1 MAHKKGMTII
11 IAVGGGGKPPPT
23 GSSAKPSK
31 KSQKEGCER
40 INLPI
45 EALVDENGE
54 GEAVAPEVG
63 DSVVLDDVAG
73 EVTAVTDGVAT
84 IDLKSAGGIPL
95 EYAKHEEKEE
105 EDSEMDME
113 GDELL
118 EAAMA
123 ADEEMGY

>member
-1 MAHKKGMTII
+1 M
-11 IAVGGGGKPPPT
+11 
-23 GSSAKPSK
+23 
-31 KSQKEGCER
+31 

-63 DSVVLDDVAG
+63 DSVLLDDVAG
-73 EVTAVTDGVAT
+73 EVTGVSDGVAT
-84 IDLKSAGGIPL
+84 IDLKSAGGIPI
-95 EYAKHEEKEE
+95 EYAKHRDKKEE
-105 EDSEMDME
+105 SPDEDME
-113 GDELL
+113 GEELL

>member
-1 MAHKKGMTII
+1 M
-11 IAVGGGGKPPPT
+11 
-23 GSSAKPSK
+23 
-31 KSQKEGCER
+31 

-105 EDSEMDME
+105 EEDSEMDME